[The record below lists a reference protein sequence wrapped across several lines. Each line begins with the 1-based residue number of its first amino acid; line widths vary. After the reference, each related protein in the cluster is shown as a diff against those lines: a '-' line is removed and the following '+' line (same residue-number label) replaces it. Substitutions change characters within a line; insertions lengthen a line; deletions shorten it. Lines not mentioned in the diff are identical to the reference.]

1 MASQPDPSAPDVHR
15 LFRACAASALCHA
28 AIAATILALAQHRVP
43 NVPSSTTSAVR
54 TSRLIWLNI
63 AGPGGGG
70 GGGGNQV
77 PTPPRRVE
85 LPGHDPAS
93 VPARKPPTI
102 EAGVTTD
109 ASEEAVPDSFIIPAQ
124 TLASATAS
132 LPGAVEAP
140 PGPSTPSRGPGNNG
154 GAGSGRRGGD
164 GDGDGVGL
172 GPGRVFGVGDGPYRV
187 GAGVTP
193 PIELRR
199 GTAQYTLDAM
209 RARIEGSVLLECV
222 VQTTGACDSIR
233 VVRSLDTA
241 YGLDHEA
248 VNAAR
253 LWRFRPG
260 TRQGRPVPVLVT
272 MEILFTLR

>member
-1 MASQPDPSAPDVHR
+1 MASRRDPSAPDVDR

-28 AIAATILALAQHRVP
+28 AIAATMLALAEHRVP
-43 NVPSSTTSAVR
+43 NLPSSTTAVR

-70 GGGGNQV
+70 GGGGNQM
-77 PTPPRRVE
+77 PAPPRRVA
-85 LPGHDPAS
+85 LPGHDPAT
-93 VPARKPPTI
+93 VPAGRPHSI
-102 EAGVTTD
+102 EARVATD
-109 ASEEAVPDSFIIPAQ
+109 AREEAVLKPFAIPAQ
-124 TLASATAS
+124 TLASATES

-140 PGPSTPSRGPGNNG
+140 PEPPTSSQGPGNNG

-172 GPGRVFGVGDGPYRV
+172 GPGQVFGVGDGPYRV

-222 VQTTGACDSIR
+222 VLTTGTCDSIR
-233 VVRSLDTA
+233 VLRSLDTA
-241 YGLDHEA
+241 YGLDHE
-248 VNAAR
+248 
-253 LWRFRPG
+253 
-260 TRQGRPVPVLVT
+260 
-272 MEILFTLR
+272 